1 MISLIN
7 NVNFVNIFLI
17 SLVALTSLPY
27 KDSQGSNPPPF
38 KVLVD
43 NLFDTVGENTIIMET
58 TQKETE

>member
-7 NVNFVNIFLI
+7 NVNFVNILLI
-17 SLVALTSLPY
+17 SLVAVTSLPY
-27 KDSQGSNPPPF
+27 KDSQGSNPPPL

-43 NLFDTVGENTIIMET
+43 NLFDIVGENTIIMET